1 MKNTMHKTIG
11 DQMKENRL
19 EKRRNAQKRI
29 DEIEEIL
36 LEMPFTDPEFQQL
49 SQERNNLL
57 ILVTT

>member
-19 EKRRNAQKRI
+19 EKREKAQKRI

-36 LEMPFTDPEFQQL
+36 LELPFTDPKFETL
-49 SQERNNLL
+49 VQECNNLL
-57 ILVTT
+57 III

>member
-36 LEMPFTDPEFQQL
+36 LEMPFTDPKFQQL

>member
-19 EKRRNAQKRI
+19 EKREKAQKRI